1 MSCFNMYKSI
11 RIVRGQVK
19 QYHLPSEGRSPTLP
33 LLVLSSPQQD
43 EPHTYCGSSPD
54 AWRHI
59 LGSHPSWRYS
69 LVVWMC
75 SYYLRSISLAK
86 AQTNPRSKK
95 EKASPTKDK
104 VGERT
109 NHQDQSMWLVSLSPI
124 KRIVRRFRADI
135 SIFITE
141 KILEVWSGQVNKS
154 SYQRFW

>member
-11 RIVRGQVK
+11 GTVGGQIK
-19 QYHLPSEGRSPTLP
+19 LPGTSEGRSPTLL
-33 LLVLSSPQQD
+33 LLVLSIPQQVGSR
-43 EPHTYCGSSPD
+43 TCCGNSPD
-54 AWRHI
+54 AWRHS
-59 LGSHPSWRYS
+59 LGSHPLLQYS

-95 EKASPTKDK
+95 EKTSPTKDK

-109 NHQDQSMWLVSLSPI
+109 NHQDQSMWLVSLSPT

-135 SIFITE
+135 SIFITK